1 MDFFNI
7 LKNKYNIDL
16 NEEQKNAT
24 SHINGPALILAG
36 PGSGKTTVI
45 TARVAYL
52 IKAAGIKPQNILTL
66 TFNKAAQLEMEKRFN
81 RLYGS
86 DITERVHFS
95 TLHSFCNRIVRDY
108 ERMKGRRLHR
118 IEGNDQEINKHQLLK
133 DIYQSINNSK
143 INDDELETLI
153 NEIGLVKNSLIKDF
167 DGLTLTTKRF
177 QQIYKAYEEYKKSN
191 LLIDFDD
198 MLTYAYSI
206 LSKYTELLEHYRSNY
221 SYIQVDEGQDLS
233 KIQFEIIRLLS
244 EKHRN
249 LFIVADDDQ
258 SIYGFRGAHPRFI
271 LDFEKQFLGCSIFR
285 LENNYRSTEDIVSL
299 SSRFIK
305 NNKNRYD
312 KNHVTLNEKL
322 TEPEIIKALDQRD
335 QLQFIL
341 DKLTSYSQLSDLE
354 QSTQIKP
361 QTRIKGR
368 KKQIAILYR
377 NNLSSVLTADILN
390 RNGIPFRLRQN
401 RLFFFKHWLVQ
412 EVSAFLLFALDPM
425 DVEAFSKIYYRMNR
439 YISKAMLECAMTGN
453 AGKPVIDR
461 IMAGV
466 ELKPFQIEGLQQLK
480 LEFSNLA
487 KKPPFNALEYIKNN
501 FKYLESVKEY
511 CSLVGM
517 SYEYI
522 SRLFEILQGIALNC
536 QTIVEYLDRLSELY
550 KLFEGSSN
558 WDNNEGILEITLST
572 IHSSKGLEYDCVFM
586 IDLINSELPGEKAIE
601 KAAEAKDLSLLEEE
615 RRLYY
620 VGMTRARQSL
630 FMIYPT
636 AANGGRLSPSLFLK
650 ELAVLLKK
658 KLTDGFAEG
667 VIVRHAKFGRGVVI
681 SQYSPDDL
689 KPPGELIEIK
699 FFNGIV
705 RKLDLMICLE
715 NRLLEFE
722 KTDQDIAHLI

>member
-7 LKNKYNIDL
+7 LKNRYNLDL
-16 NEEQKNAT
+16 NEEQKNAV
-24 SHINGPALILAG
+24 SHKNGPALILAG

-52 IKAAGIKPQNILTL
+52 IKATGIKPQNILTL

-86 DITERVHFS
+86 NIAERVHFA
-95 TLHSFCNRIVRDY
+95 TLHSFCNRVVRDY

-118 IEGNDQEINKHQLLK
+118 IEGNDQKINKHQLLK
-133 DIYQSINNSK
+133 EIYQSINNSK

-167 DGLTLTTKRF
+167 DGLTFTTKRF
-177 QQIYKAYEEYKKSN
+177 QQIYKAYEDYKKIN

-206 LSKYTELLEHYRSNY
+206 LSKYPELLEHYRNRY

-271 LDFEKQFLGCSIFR
+271 LDFEKQFRGCSIFR
-285 LENNYRSTEDIVSL
+285 LENNYRSTENIVSL

-322 TEPEIIKALDQRD
+322 TEPEIIRALDQRD

-341 DKLTSYSQLSDLE
+341 DKLNSFSRLSDIE
-354 QSTQIKP
+354 QNTQIKLK
-361 QTRIKGR
+361 TFIKRR
-368 KKQIAILYR
+368 KMQIAILYR
-377 NNLSSVLTADILN
+377 NNLSSILTADMLN

-412 EVSAFLLFALDPM
+412 EVSAFLLFALDPQ

-453 AGKPVIDR
+453 AGKPVIER

-466 ELKPFQIEGLQQLK
+466 ELKPFQIDGLQQLK

-511 CSLVGM
+511 CSLVGL

-522 SRLFEILQGIALNC
+522 SRLFEILQGIAFNC
-536 QTIVEYLDRLSELY
+536 QTIVEFLDRLAELE
-550 KLFEGSSN
+550 KLFEGSNN

-636 AANGGRLSPSLFLK
+636 AANGDRLSPSLFLK

-667 VIVRHAKFGRGVVI
+667 VIVRHTKFGRGVVV

-689 KPPGELIEIK
+689 NSHKELIEIK

-705 RKLDLMICLE
+705 KKLDLMICLE
-715 NRLLEFE
+715 NGLLEFE
-722 KTDQDIAHLI
+722 KINQDIGNQN

>member
-1 MDFFNI
+1 MDFYNT
-7 LKNKYNIDL
+7 LKNKHNIDL
-16 NEEQKNAT
+16 NEEQKNAV
-24 SHINGPALILAG
+24 SHKGGPALILAG

-52 IKAAGIKPQNILTL
+52 VKTAGVMPQNILTL
-66 TFNKAAQLEMEKRFN
+66 TFNKAAQLEMERRFN
-81 RLYGS
+81 KLYGS
-86 DITERVHFS
+86 DITGRVHFA
-95 TLHSFCNRIVRDY
+95 TLHSFCNRVVRDY
-108 ERMKGRRLHR
+108 ERIKGRRLRR

-133 DIYQSINNSK
+133 EIYQSINNSK

-167 DGLTLTTKRF
+167 DGLTFTTKRF
-177 QQIYKAYEEYKKSN
+177 QQIYKSYEDYKKSN

-206 LSKYTELLEHYRSNY
+206 LSRYPELLEHYRNSY

-244 EKHRN
+244 ERHRN

-258 SIYGFRGAHPRFI
+258 SIYGFRGAHPQFI
-271 LDFEKQFLGCSIFR
+271 LDFEKQFRGCSIFR
-285 LENNYRSTEDIVSL
+285 LENNYRSTENIVSL

-312 KNHVTLNEKL
+312 KNHVTLNGKL

-341 DKLTSYSQLSDLE
+341 DKLISFSQLSDIE
-354 QSTQIKP
+354 QNTHIKP
-361 QTRIKGR
+361 KTYLKGR

-377 NNLSSVLTADILN
+377 NNLSSVLSADILN

-412 EVSAFLLFALDPM
+412 EVSAFLIFALDPQ

-439 YISKAMLECAMTGN
+439 YISKAMLECAMTGD

-466 ELKPFQIEGLQQLK
+466 ELKLFQIEGLFKLK
-480 LEFSNLA
+480 LEFLNLA
-487 KKPPFNALEYIKNN
+487 KKPPINALQYIKNN
-501 FKYLESVKEY
+501 FKYSESVKEY
-511 CSLVGM
+511 CSLVGL

-536 QTIVEYLDRLSELY
+536 QTIVEFLDRLAELE
-550 KLFEGSSN
+550 KLFEGSNN
-558 WDNNEGILEITLST
+558 WDNDEGILEITLST

-601 KAAEAKDLSLLEEE
+601 KAADAKDLSLLEEE

-636 AANGGRLSPSLFLK
+636 AANGDRVSPSLFLK

-667 VIVRHAKFGRGVVI
+667 VIVRHSKFGRGVVV
-681 SQYSPDDL
+681 SQYSRDDINS
-689 KPPGELIEIK
+689 PGELIEIK

-705 RKLDLMICLE
+705 KKLDLMICLE
-715 NRLLEFE
+715 NGLLEFE
-722 KTDQDIAHLI
+722 KTDQDIIHQI